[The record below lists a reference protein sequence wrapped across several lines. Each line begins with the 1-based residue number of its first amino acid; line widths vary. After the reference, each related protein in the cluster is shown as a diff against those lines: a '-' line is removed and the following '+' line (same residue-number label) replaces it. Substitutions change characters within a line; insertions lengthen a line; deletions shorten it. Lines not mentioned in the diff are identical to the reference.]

1 MKPQQS
7 ELLGYES
14 KPRCISCGAEGHMRH
29 PALEDRLYEINGSW
43 CMFKCTNAACDLHW
57 LNPAPL
63 PELLPSFYAQYHTHS
78 VEPVGGI
85 AKRLFVQSVN
95 AFLSAKYGYQ
105 NTITTIGRMGR
116 WLIQLLPTLRDD
128 AAARVYWLQHQEH
141 GKLLEVGFGN
151 GVTLARLKNFG
162 WDVEGVEFDTVSV
175 NLARSLGL
183 EAHLGSIEDVAYPA
197 GTFDAVV
204 ASHLIEHLPD
214 PAGFLRECRRVLTEG
229 GRLVLTT
236 PNASSLG
243 HRLFAANWRGLEPPR
258 HLHVFGPKALTM
270 LARDAGF
277 KEIQVTTTARSG
289 SILAQ
294 SLRLA
299 RKTPPSGAGRLEIE
313 IAALLG
319 WLFSLFGGAL
329 SGEELRLECRV

>member
-1 MKPQQS
+1 MKSSQS
-7 ELLGYES
+7 ELLQYEP
-14 KPRCISCGAEGHMRH
+14 KPNCIACGAKGDMRH
-29 PALEDRLYEINGSW
+29 PFLEDRLYAIKGNWS
-43 CMFKCTNAACDLHW
+43 MYKCTNSACDLHW

-63 PELLPSFYAQYHTHS
+63 PELLPTFYAQYHTHS
-78 VEPVGGI
+78 VEPLGGR

-95 AFLSAKYGYQ
+95 TFLSAKYGYQ
-105 NTITTIGRMGR
+105 NTTTALGKMGR
-116 WLIQLLPTLRDD
+116 WLIQLIPTLRDD
-128 AAARVYWLQHQEH
+128 AAARVFWLPHQEH

-151 GVTLARLKNFG
+151 GVTLARLKDLG
-162 WDVEGVEFDTVSV
+162 WDVTGVEFDAVSV
-175 NLARSLGL
+175 NLARELGL
-183 EAHLGSIEDVAYPA
+183 EAHLGSIEDVAYPS

-214 PAGFLRECRRVLTEG
+214 PAGFLRECRRVLKDG

-258 HLHVFGPKALTM
+258 HLHVFGPQALLM

-277 KEIQVTTTARSG
+277 KEVQVTATARSG

-294 SLRLA
+294 TLRLA
-299 RKTPPSGAGRLEIE
+299 RKKSPSGAGRLEIE
-313 IAALLG
+313 VAALLG
-319 WLFSLFGGAL
+319 WFIGLFAGAL

>member
-1 MKPQQS
+1 MKPQRS
-7 ELLGYES
+7 ELEGYEF
-14 KPRCISCGAEGHMRH
+14 KPRCIACGEEGYLRH
-29 PALEDRLYEINGSW
+29 AALTDRLYAIQGGW
-43 CMFKCTNAACDLHW
+43 TMFKCTSVACDLHW

-78 VEPVGGI
+78 VEPIGGT

-95 AFLSAKYGYQ
+95 AFLSVKYGYQ
-105 NTITTIGRMGR
+105 NSPTAIGSMGR

-128 AAARVYWLQHQEH
+128 AAARVFWLPHKEH

-151 GVTLARLKNFG
+151 GVTLARLKDLG
-162 WDVEGVEFDTVSV
+162 WDVTGVEFDAVSV
-175 NLARSLGL
+175 NLARELGL
-183 EAHLGSIEDVAYPA
+183 DAHLGSIEDVAYPS

-214 PAGFLRECRRVLTEG
+214 PAGFLRECRRVLKEG

-258 HLHVFGPKALTM
+258 HLHVFGPQALSM

-277 KEIQVTTTARSG
+277 KEVQVTATARSG

-294 SLRLA
+294 TLRLA
-299 RKTPPSGAGRLEIE
+299 RKKLPSGAGRLEIE
-313 IAALLG
+313 VAALLG
-319 WLFSLFGGAL
+319 WFIGLFAGAL

>member
-1 MKPQQS
+1 MKPHQS
-7 ELLGYES
+7 ELEGYEL
-14 KPRCISCGAEGHMRH
+14 KLRCISCGTEGYPHH
-29 PALEDRLYEINGSW
+29 PSLEDRLYAIKGRW
-43 CMFKCTNAACDLHW
+43 CMFKCTNSSCDLHW

-78 VEPVGGI
+78 LEPVGGG
-85 AKRLFVQSVN
+85 AKRVFVQSVN
-95 AFLSAKYGYQ
+95 AFLSANYGYQ
-105 NTITTIGRMGR
+105 NATTAIGRVGR

-128 AAARVYWLQHQEH
+128 AAARVFWLPHKDH

-151 GVTLARLKNFG
+151 GVTLARLKHFG
-162 WDVEGVEFDTVSV
+162 WDVAGVEFDTVSV

-183 EAHLGSIEDVAYPA
+183 DAHLGSIEDVAYPS

-214 PAGFLRECRRVLTEG
+214 PAGFLRECRRVLKEG
-229 GRLVLTT
+229 GSLVLTT

-258 HLHVFGPKALTM
+258 HLHVFGPKALSM

-277 KEIQVTTTARSG
+277 KEVHVKTTARSG

-299 RKTPPSGAGRLEIE
+299 RKVSPSGAGRLEIE
-313 IAALLG
+313 LMALLG
-319 WLFSLFGGAL
+319 WFVGLFAGAF
-329 SGEELRLECRV
+329 SGEELRLECRS

>member
-1 MKPQQS
+1 MKSHQS
-7 ELLGYES
+7 ELAGYEF
-14 KPRCISCGAEGHMRH
+14 KPRCISCGTEGYPRH
-29 PALEDRLYEINGSW
+29 PALEDRLYAIKGSW
-43 CMFKCTNAACDLHW
+43 CMLKCTSAACDLHW

-78 VEPVGGI
+78 VEPVGGT

-105 NTITTIGRMGR
+105 NATTTIGRMGR

-128 AAARVYWLQHQEH
+128 AAARVFWLPHKEH

-162 WDVEGVEFDTVSV
+162 WDVTGVEFDTVSV

-183 EAHLGSIEDVAYPA
+183 DAHLGSIEDVAYPS

-214 PAGFLRECRRVLTEG
+214 PAGFLQECRRVLKEG

-258 HLHVFGPKALTM
+258 HLHVFGPKALSM

-277 KEIQVTTTARSG
+277 KDVQVTTTARSG

-299 RKTPPSGAGRLEIE
+299 RKIPPSGAGRLEIE
-313 IAALLG
+313 LAALLG
-319 WLFSLFGGAL
+319 WLLGLFAGAL

>member
-1 MKPQQS
+1 MKSQKS
-7 ELLGYES
+7 ELEGYEF
-14 KPRCISCGAEGHMRH
+14 KPRCISCGTEGYPRH
-29 PALEDRLYEINGSW
+29 PALEDRLYAIKGSW
-43 CMFKCTNAACDLHW
+43 CMLKCTSAACDLHW

-63 PELLPSFYAQYHTHS
+63 PELLPSFYEQYHTHS
-78 VEPVGGI
+78 AEPVGGI

-105 NTITTIGRMGR
+105 NATTAVGRIGR
-116 WLIQLLPTLRDD
+116 WVIQLLPTLRDD
-128 AAARVYWLQHQEH
+128 AAARVFWLPRQKS

-151 GVTLARLKNFG
+151 GVTLARLKDFG
-162 WDVEGVEFDTVSV
+162 WDVAGVEFDTVSV
-175 NLARSLGL
+175 KLARSLGL
-183 EAHLGSIEDVAYPA
+183 DAHLGSIEDVAYPS

-214 PAGFLRECRRVLTEG
+214 PRGFLRECHKVLKEG

-258 HLHVFGPKALTM
+258 HLHVFGPKVLSQ
-270 LARDAGF
+270 LASDAGF
-277 KEIQVTTTARSG
+277 KDVQVTTTARSG

-299 RKTPPSGAGRLEIE
+299 RKKPPSGAGRLEIE
-313 IAALLG
+313 LVALLG
-319 WLFSLFGGAL
+319 WFFGLFAGAL
-329 SGEELRLECRV
+329 SGEELRLECRS